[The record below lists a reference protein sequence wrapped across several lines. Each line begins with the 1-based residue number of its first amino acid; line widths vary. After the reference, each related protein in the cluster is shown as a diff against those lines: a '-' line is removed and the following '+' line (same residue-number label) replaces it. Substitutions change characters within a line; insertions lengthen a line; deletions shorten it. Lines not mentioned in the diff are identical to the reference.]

1 MRLDIMAPNRYKTGA
16 ISSAIS
22 HRGELMPTLAFLAH
36 QSVPVALLLGVVL
49 SIPALAGEPTLTF
62 QDRAETVRQLTR
74 DEMAKLLPGTELTV
88 ENPSTGQPASYR
100 GAGLTELL
108 NRVYGERWKSA
119 GLVKFVTVDGYQPV
133 VTVEAIQ
140 RHQGLM
146 AYADAGTDRLRPLGD
161 GHGGTV
167 DPGPFYL
174 VWENRKD
181 TGARTDPWLQWPWQL
196 ARVELTSLEREYPQT
211 APPAG
216 ASPEVLR
223 GFNGFLSHCAKCH
236 RVNGEGGQVGPE
248 LNYPVNVTEYWQAE
262 WLPKFITQPS
272 AIRHNSKMPPYPAT
286 AGDAQAEIRDIL
298 AYLRA
303 MKERKLAPRQ

>member
-1 MRLDIMAPNRYKTGA
+1 MT
-16 ISSAIS
+16 
-22 HRGELMPTLAFLAH
+22 TLTFLARLGLRF
-36 QSVPVALLLGVVL
+36 VLLGAAL

-62 QDRAETVRQLTR
+62 QDGAESVRQLTR
-74 DEMAKLLPGTELTV
+74 DEMVRLLPATEFSV
-88 ENPSTGQPASYR
+88 ENPSTRQPASYR
-100 GAGLTELL
+100 GASLADLLTL
-108 NRVYGERWKSA
+108 VYGERWKNA

-133 VTVEAIQ
+133 VTVAAIQ

-146 AYADAGTDRLRPLGD
+146 AYADAGADRLRPLGD

-174 VWENRKD
+174 IWENLKD

-196 ARVELTSLEREYPQT
+196 AKVELTSLEREYPQT
-211 APPAG
+211 APLAG

-236 RVNGEGGQVGPE
+236 QINGEGGQVGPE

-262 WLPKFITQPS
+262 WLPKFIVKP
-272 AIRHNSKMPPYPAT
+272 ADIRHNSKMPPYPAT

-298 AYLRA
+298 TYLRV
-303 MKERKLAPRQ
+303 MRERKLAPKS

>member
-1 MRLDIMAPNRYKTGA
+1 
-16 ISSAIS
+16 
-22 HRGELMPTLAFLAH
+22 MPTLAFLAH

-181 TGARTDPWLQWPWQL
+181 TGALTDPWLQWPWQL

-286 AGDAQAEIRDIL
+286 AGDAQAEIRYIL

>member
-1 MRLDIMAPNRYKTGA
+1 MRLDIMPPNRYKTGA

-36 QSVPVALLLGVVL
+36 QGVPVALLLGAVL

-62 QDRAETVRQLTR
+62 QDRAETVRQLIR

-88 ENPSTGQPASYR
+88 ENPSTGQPASYH
-100 GAGLTELL
+100 GVGLSELL
-108 NRVYGERWKSA
+108 NRVHGERWKSA

-174 VWENRKD
+174 VWENLKD
-181 TGARTDPWLQWPWQL
+181 TGAKTDPWLQWPWQL
-196 ARVELTSLEREYPQT
+196 ARVELTSLERGI
-211 APPAG
+211 PAN
-216 ASPEVLR
+216 R
-223 GFNGFLSHCAKCH
+223 
-236 RVNGEGGQVGPE
+236 
-248 LNYPVNVTEYWQAE
+248 
-262 WLPKFITQPS
+262 
-272 AIRHNSKMPPYPAT
+272 T
-286 AGDAQAEIRDIL
+286 AGRGQRRGAARL
-298 AYLRA
+298 
-303 MKERKLAPRQ
+303 

>member
-1 MRLDIMAPNRYKTGA
+1 
-16 ISSAIS
+16 
-22 HRGELMPTLAFLAH
+22 
-36 QSVPVALLLGVVL
+36 
-49 SIPALAGEPTLTF
+49 
-62 QDRAETVRQLTR
+62 
-74 DEMAKLLPGTELTV
+74 MAKLLPGTELTV